1 MSTVESFASHPPLVL
16 LHGLHSSAREFG
28 LISLPLRN
36 RGVELIMP
44 MVPGYSDG
52 ARVGA
57 RASWQEWVDAA
68 ATAIAQLVPA
78 QRPVVV
84 GGLCVGGLIAATLA
98 LQARLAVAGLVL
110 MSPTFEFDGWAQ
122 SRWRHLRGLGY
133 ALGLD
138 RWIRLREREPY
149 GVKDERIRAWVRRE
163 MHERRSSAAGP
174 STLPLWAIREVDRLK
189 NHVRAGLGR
198 LRARTLVLHARDDEV
213 CTLSS
218 VQRWM
223 RDMQAC
229 DSELVVLNDSYHMIT
244 IDRERQFVG
253 AQLQA
258 FTRACVRATQ
268 PSEGSCRTR

>member
-1 MSTVESFASHPPLVL
+1 MSPNTPNSHLPLVL
-16 LHGLHSSAREFG
+16 LHGLHSNAREFG

-44 MVPGYSDG
+44 TIPGYSDEAHG
-52 ARVGA
+52 L
-57 RASWQEWVDAA
+57 RASWRDWVDSAA
-68 ATAIAQLVPA
+68 AAIAQLVPA
-78 QRPVVV
+78 HRPVVV
-84 GGLCVGGLIAATLA
+84 GGLCAGGLIAAALA
-98 LQARLAVAGLVL
+98 LQARLTVAGLVL
-110 MSPTFEFDGWAQ
+110 MSPTFEFDGWGQ

-138 RWIRLREREPY
+138 RWIRVREREPY

-163 MHERRSSAAGP
+163 MAERRASVAGP

-189 NHVRAGLGR
+189 NHVRGGLSR

-213 CTLSS
+213 CTLAS

-223 RDMQAC
+223 RHMQAC
-229 DSELVVLNDSYHMIT
+229 DNELVVLNDSYHMIT
-244 IDRERQFVG
+244 IDRERQVVG

-258 FTRACVRATQ
+258 FARACVRVAH
-268 PSEGSCRTR
+268 PPEVACRTH